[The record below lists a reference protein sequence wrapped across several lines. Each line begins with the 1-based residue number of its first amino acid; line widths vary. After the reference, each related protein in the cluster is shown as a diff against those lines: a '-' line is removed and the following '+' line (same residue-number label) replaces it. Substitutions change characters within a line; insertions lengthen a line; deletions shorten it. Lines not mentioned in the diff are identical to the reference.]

1 MEVML
6 EFRPSHFGVEEDWR
20 SIFIKGL
27 EEEESGEIQKTPISE
42 NYFSTLELPCVLEA
56 AGGTNQG
63 TQWSVTSNPTKSRHA
78 APFVLMPAFVLK
90 LPLKTTKE

>member
-6 EFRPSHFGVEEDWR
+6 EFRPSHFGVEENWR
-20 SIFIKGL
+20 SIFQKGW

-42 NYFSTLELPCVLEA
+42 NHFSTLELPCVLEA
-56 AGGTNQG
+56 TGVTNQG
-63 TQWSVTSNPTKSRHA
+63 TEWSVTSNPTKARHA

-90 LPLKTTKE
+90 LPLKATEE